1 MQTTQQSLA
10 NSHTT
15 HYKLTSNYHR
25 DNDWQLSKVKW
36 LTNQIIY
43 HRESIQNR
51 GMFQKQPVI
60 TLETGLNPG
69 FCESFNGLM
78 ARELGSLSEKF
89 FVRYCNLKEDL
100 MLVRGESRKFR
111 GLVHR
116 VFNDLAR
123 EFNPEQNTNNESEVI
138 NSINLQ
144 DYKQFINNQDTIR
157 HDQGDHRMNL
167 NILLLPNW
175 ERFNLSLLEQLITY
189 LIPLQLVILLPTS
202 TSTSDTLPT
211 LPYTLTSR
219 LSCLKLNFQN
229 PWKDLE
235 QGLNFLSDVESN
247 GLQLGIWPLLRL
259 GKNFLNFN
267 YSTSNWYSEFKWC
280 LLDYYKSN
288 ALSVLIG
295 NIGKPNYIGFIK
307 EDVVPNLVDSHF
319 DMVRALPSFKYWLSK
334 STQSNEDKLK
344 LIQDN
349 THFKDNFLIPK
360 LQSLQIY
367 LINYKQAFDLVVQL
381 QKWVYELELS
391 DTELDSK
398 LYLKLEGLTRGL
410 PNSSVLEILL
420 NQVET
425 LNFQKLSILLKSLIT
440 FVNAQKSKLIRKT
453 SAVEKFIEYLNEL
466 KELLVKYGN
475 GEYNLKHTPNKKL
488 ANVLS
493 QYFKIVLQPNYE
505 VVLNELVFVMD
516 DTLISKTF
524 DPNLQDLLHLD
535 LHQPDLELTSST
547 SNFNPDLC
555 ILYEIYLECGRLIN
569 LYDWSKAF
577 EDRIIAQST
586 GKAPSKDIIYG
597 RFLLGLETF
606 KLWGL
611 VATTKRKTDHVVKLI

>member
-1 MQTTQQSLA
+1 
-10 NSHTT
+10 
-15 HYKLTSNYHR
+15 
-25 DNDWQLSKVKW
+25 
-36 LTNQIIY
+36 
-43 HRESIQNR
+43 
-51 GMFQKQPVI
+51 
-60 TLETGLNPG
+60 
-69 FCESFNGLM
+69 
-78 ARELGSLSEKF
+78 
-89 FVRYCNLKEDL
+89 
-100 MLVRGESRKFR
+100 MLVRGESKKFR
-111 GLVHR
+111 SLVQR
-116 VFNDLAR
+116 VFNDLTK
-123 EFNPEQNTNNESEVI
+123 EFNPEQNTNSSGEEI

-144 DYKQFINNQDTIR
+144 DYKQLVNDQDTKR
-157 HDQGDHRMNL
+157 HDSGDHRMNL

-175 ERFNLSLLEQLITY
+175 ERFSLSLLEQLITY

-211 LPYTLTSR
+211 LPYTLTSQ

-247 GLQLGIWPLLRL
+247 GLQLGVWPLLRL

-267 YSTSNWYSEFKWC
+267 YSTSNWYNEFKWC

-288 ALSVLIG
+288 ALSILIG
-295 NIGKPNYIGFIK
+295 NIGKSNYIGYIK
-307 EDVVPNLVDSHF
+307 DEVVPNLVDSHF
-319 DMVRALPSFKYWLSK
+319 DMVRALPSFKHWLLNS
-334 STQSNEDKLK
+334 SQSNEDKLK

-360 LQSLQIY
+360 LQLLQIY
-367 LINYKQAFDLVVQL
+367 LINYRQAFDLVVQL

-398 LYLKLEGLTRGL
+398 LYLKLEALTKGL
-410 PNSSVLEILL
+410 PNSYVLENLL
-420 NQVET
+420 NQVEI
-425 LNFQKLSILLKSLIT
+425 LNFEKLSILLKSLIT
-440 FVNAQKSKLIRKT
+440 FVNTQKSRLIRKT
-453 SAVEKFIEYLNEL
+453 SAIEKFIEYLNEL

-488 ANVLS
+488 ANVLK

-505 VVLNELVFVMD
+505 IVLNELVFVTD
-516 DTLISKTF
+516 DTLISKSF

-535 LHQPDLELTSST
+535 LHQPELELTSST
-547 SNFNPDLC
+547 SKFNPDLC
-555 ILYEIYLECGRLIN
+555 ILYEIYLECGRLVN

-577 EDRIIAQST
+577 EDRVKAQSDSIVPN
-586 GKAPSKDIIYG
+586 KEIIYG